1 MILKIFSPKHLP
13 EILAVFFSQTIAIFF
28 QTLQHGIGFH
38 EKHHF
43 FVETWQKSH
52 KMLISTLAPGI

>member
-1 MILKIFSPKHLP
+1 LP